1 MKKKIN
7 KNPKLGIYFILGIG
21 LLLLGTLFTPATKE
35 TAIFK
40 DPVVEPTQ
48 SIKETPTAL
57 NEMKIHFI
65 DVGQGDAILIESN
78 KHYMLIDAGENNKG
92 SDVVNYLKDKGVNKL
107 DYVLGTHPHSDH
119 IGGLDTI
126 INSFTIDKVIMP
138 DITHTTKTFE
148 DVLDAIANRNLK
160 ITKAV
165 VGNRYSIGSASFII
179 ISPNDTT
186 YSDLNNYSVGIKL
199 TNGNNSFLL
208 AGDAE
213 ELSEEEMMKNGI
225 DLSADVLKLGHH
237 GSSYSSSSNFLDV
250 VSPTYAMICVGTD
263 NQYNHPNIDTLQKMV
278 DRNIQIFRTD
288 KQGTVIFTS
297 DGERVIVDSNAYQ
310 VTNEDLTETAPS
322 KE

>member
-1 MKKKIN
+1 MIKKIN
-7 KNPKLGIYFILGIG
+7 KKHKLGICIILGIG
-21 LLLLGTLFTPATKE
+21 LLLLETIFTPATKE
-35 TAIFK
+35 TAINK
-40 DPVVEPTQ
+40 NPIVGPTQ
-48 SIKETPTAL
+48 SIKETSTAI
-57 NEMKIHFI
+57 NEMKVHFI

-78 KHYMLIDAGENNKG
+78 KHYMLIDAGENSKG
-92 SDVVNYLKDKGVNKL
+92 TDVVNYLKDKGVNEL

-126 INSFTIDKVIMP
+126 INSFTIGKLIMP

-165 VGNRYSIGSASFII
+165 VGNEYSIGSASFII

-208 AGDAE
+208 TGDAE

-250 VSPTYAMICVGTD
+250 VNPTYAMICVGAN
-263 NQYNHPNIDTLQKMV
+263 NQYHHPNIEILQKMV
-278 DRNIQIFRTD
+278 DRNIQVFRTD
-288 KQGTVIFTS
+288 KQGTVVFTS
-297 DGERVIVDSNAYQ
+297 DGEHVTVSSDAYQ
-310 VTNEDLTETAPS
+310 VTNEDLTETTPT
-322 KE
+322 K